1 MLRSDQ
7 KLANEPVDRAE
18 APPDPA
24 ERNLGEQSK
33 KVLRDVRELGAIA
46 VENVGRTVNQL
57 KDQGRGVLKRGRERA
72 TGVQDGFTT
81 YVAEHPTKSLLIAL
95 GIGTLLG
102 IIVRRRA
109 TSPRPVQ
116 DAG

>member
-1 MLRSDQ
+1 MLRSHE

-18 APPDPA
+18 APPDHA
-24 ERNLGEQSK
+24 ERSLGEQSK
-33 KVLRDVRELGAIA
+33 KILRDVRDLGAIA
-46 VENVGRTVNQL
+46 VENVGRGVNRL
-57 KDQGRGVLKRGRERA
+57 KDEGRGVVKKGRERA
-72 TGVQDGFTT
+72 TRVKDNFSN

-109 TSPRPVQ
+109 ASPRPVQ
-116 DAG
+116 DAV

>member
-1 MLRSDQ
+1 MLRSHP
-7 KLANEPVDRAE
+7 KLANESGERADDS
-18 APPDPA
+18 PDPA
-24 ERNLGEQSK
+24 ERSLREQSK
-33 KVLRDVRELGAIA
+33 KVLRDVRDLGAIA
-46 VENVGRTVNQL
+46 VENVGRTVNHM
-57 KDQGRGVLKRGRERA
+57 KDQGRGVLKKGRERA
-72 TGVQDGFTT
+72 TGVHDGFTN

-109 TSPRPVQ
+109 ATPRPVQ